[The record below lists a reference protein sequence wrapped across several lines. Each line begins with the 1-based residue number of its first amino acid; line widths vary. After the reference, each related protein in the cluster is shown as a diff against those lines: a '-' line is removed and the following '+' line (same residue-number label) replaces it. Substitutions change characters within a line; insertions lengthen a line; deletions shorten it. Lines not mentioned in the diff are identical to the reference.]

1 MLCLWGKARCEDSS
15 IKMIVKIH
23 KSYDGKKIVAV
34 CDSDLVGKKFEDG
47 KTQLDMSG
55 SFYKGEERSE
65 GDILK
70 ELRQHGCLNVVG
82 EESVRFFVDKKM
94 VDPDKIIR
102 IKGIPHAQCM
112 LA

>member
-1 MLCLWGKARCEDSS
+1 MLCLRGKARCENSS

-34 CDSDLVGKKFEDG
+34 CDSGLVGKKFEDG

-55 SFYKGEERSE
+55 SFYKGEERSKE
-65 GDILK
+65 DILK
-70 ELRQHGCLNVVG
+70 ELRQPCCLNVVG
-82 EESVRFFVDKKM
+82 KDSVRFFVDKQII
-94 VDPDKIIR
+94 DSNRIIR

-112 LA
+112 LT